1 MIKKILKT
9 VILLS
14 SFFVLI
20 SIAMLL
26 YFLFSKSFNILCV
39 RIMLSLLYSL
49 SCIFLVGWNLYIH
62 SVEYKCFERYQKE
75 NGCYK
80 TVKPMREVEGIAI
93 FCTETNDMYL
103 NTYVDFPEELGV
115 NEEGTNW
122 NNTLDLKM
130 PHEFIGLDRNGDIVV
145 VNTLPHKF
153 GCFFKESTCE
163 INPNS
168 IKIYVCKASHQQNSE
183 YFIKAVQG
191 ALVNICNILCNKYK
205 IKPDKIL
212 CDNLCSE
219 WFMQN
224 EYSDAQL
231 QFDVKARNKPIM
243 LFYDDYQKLKSRF
256 SKRNNK

>member
-1 MIKKILKT
+1 MKLLKCY
-9 VILLS
+9 L
-14 SFFVLI
+14 FVLLLLGLGCI
-20 SIAMLL
+20 LMVIFHRTIDQRYFKIMSSITGAL
-26 YFLFSKSFNILCV
+26 ILGFIYKWNHYLHNVQCI
-39 RIMLSLLYSL
+39 RI
-49 SCIFLVGWNLYIH
+49 
-62 SVEYKCFERYQKE
+62 EKYQTE

-93 FCTETNDMYL
+93 FCTEANDMYL
-103 NTYVDFPEELGV
+103 KTYVDFPEELGV

-130 PHEFIGLDRNGDIVV
+130 PHEFIGLDKNGDIAV
-145 VNTLPHKF
+145 VNTLPYKY

-168 IKIYVCKASHQQNSE
+168 IKIYVCKASHQQSSE
-183 YFIKAVQG
+183 YFNKAVKG
-191 ALVNICNILCNKYK
+191 ALVEICNVLCNKYK
-205 IKPDKIL
+205 IKPDEIL

-243 LFYDDYQKLKSRF
+243 LFYDDYQKVKSRF